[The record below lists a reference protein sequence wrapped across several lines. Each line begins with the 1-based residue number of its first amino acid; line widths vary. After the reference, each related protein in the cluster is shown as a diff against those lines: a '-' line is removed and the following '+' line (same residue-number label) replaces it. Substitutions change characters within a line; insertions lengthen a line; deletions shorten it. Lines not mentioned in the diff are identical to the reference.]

1 LVHPEL
7 EGYRQQF
14 EQITKDAADLVA
26 GLSEEEFNWR
36 PAPGQWSV
44 EECVAHL
51 TMVGHVELGHIERA
65 IDNARSRGLTGS
77 GPFEYPALERLIMRE
92 TEPPARHHTSA
103 PKRFTPLHNQP
114 VTAVLPTFNHVQSMF
129 ILQIERAD
137 GLDLRRVKVVTPI
150 TRFLKLS
157 LGTTFAQA
165 AAHERRHLEQAR
177 KVRAKLP
184 KGVPLPATH

>member
-1 LVHPEL
+1 VHPEL

-14 EQITKDAADLVA
+14 EQITKDASDLVK

-36 PAPGQWSV
+36 PAPGQWSI
-44 EECVAHL
+44 EECLAHL
-51 TMVGHVELGHIERA
+51 TMVGQVEIGHIERA
-65 IDNARSRGLTGS
+65 IESGRAHGLTGS
-77 GPFEYPALERLIMRE
+77 GPFEYSALERYIMRE
-92 TEPPARHHTSA
+92 TEPPARHHRPT

-150 TRFLKLS
+150 TRLIKLS
-157 LGTTFAQA
+157 LGTAFAQA
-165 AAHERRHLEQAR
+165 AAHERRHLAQAR
-177 KVRAKLP
+177 RVREKLP

>member
-1 LVHPEL
+1 LVHFEL

-44 EECVAHL
+44 EECLSHL
-51 TMVGHVELGHIERA
+51 TMVGHVEVGHIERA
-65 IDNARSRGLTGS
+65 IEDARSRGLTGS
-77 GPFEYPALERLIMRE
+77 GPFEYSALERWIMRE
-92 TEPPARHHTSA
+92 TEPPARTHRST

-114 VTAVLPTFNHVQSMF
+114 VTAILPTFNHVQNMF
-129 ILQIERAD
+129 ILHIERAD
-137 GLDLRRVKVVTPI
+137 GLNLKRVKVVTPVS
-150 TRFLKLS
+150 RFLKFS
-157 LGTTFAQA
+157 LGIAFAQA

-177 KVRAKLP
+177 RVLAKLP

>member
-36 PAPGQWSV
+36 PAPGEWSV
-44 EECVAHL
+44 EECLAHL
-51 TMVGHVELGHIERA
+51 TMVGQVELEHIESA
-65 IDNARSRGLTGS
+65 IENARSRGLTGS
-77 GPFEYPALERLIMRE
+77 GPFEYSALERLLMRE
-92 TEPPARHHTSA
+92 TEPPNRHSTTT

-129 ILQIERAD
+129 ILQMERAD

-150 TRFLKLS
+150 TRFLKIS
-157 LGTTFAQA
+157 LGMTFAQA
-165 AAHERRHLEQAR
+165 AAHERRHLAQAR
-177 KVRAKLP
+177 RVRAKLP